1 VSAGER
7 VGAVVGPVVD
17 KAREVTDH
25 PALRQVARMGLIA
38 YGLMHLLI
46 AVLATRLAWGARGAD
61 ADQTGAL
68 RTVGDWIGGPMV
80 LWAIGL
86 GLLALAVWQG
96 GEVLLWWHGL
106 LDGEHRLRAAYVCA
120 KCLAKAGVYALL
132 GVTALLFALGLDYE
146 ADERVQEL
154 TLDTLGIPGGA
165 VLVAVVATGVCA
177 VGLYV
182 LSRGLTGGFMKD
194 IDLPAAPDR
203 WEPVIEVIGR
213 VGYLAKGVAFTLVG
227 VLGWRAAT
235 SADVE
240 GATGLEGAMTA
251 VLSVTAGPWLLTAV
265 AVGFGAFG
273 VYALARARYPD
284 RDPSSR
290 AFSRESSGP
299 RAAGDVDHLA
309 GDEAGSLAGQERH
322 GVRDVLRLPGA
333 AHRDRRG
340 PLLHVLVPVRADPLG
355 GRAGHVGDDEAR
367 RHRVGRDAVPA
378 QLDREGLREA
388 LQPGLGGGVVGL
400 PAVAQRRGAR
410 QVHDPAPAGLD
421 HVRLDG
427 AGDQER
433 AAQVHRHDG
442 VPVGVAHLEQQVVAG
457 DAGVVHQHGRRAER
471 VGDLRDGGLHRVG
484 VADVRADGEAAPAR
498 RLDRLHRVGAVAG
511 GQVDDGDVH
520 AVGGQPRGRGGAD
533 APGRA
538 GDDGDP
544 AHGTRSK
551 TAARPWPPPMHIVS
565 RP

>member
-1 VSAGER
+1 
-7 VGAVVGPVVD
+7 
-17 KAREVTDH
+17 
-25 PALRQVARMGLIA
+25 
-38 YGLMHLLI
+38 MHLLI

-68 RTVGDWIGGPMV
+68 QTIGDWIGGPVV

-165 VLVAVVATGVCA
+165 VLVAVVATGVCV

-203 WEPVIEVIGR
+203 WEPVIEVVGR

-284 RDPSSR
+284 RDPSS
-290 AFSRESSGP
+290 
-299 RAAGDVDHLA
+299 
-309 GDEAGSLAGQERH
+309 
-322 GVRDVLRLPGA
+322 
-333 AHRDRRG
+333 
-340 PLLHVLVPVRADPLG
+340 
-355 GRAGHVGDDEAR
+355 
-367 RHRVGRDAVPA
+367 
-378 QLDREGLREA
+378 
-388 LQPGLGGGVVGL
+388 
-400 PAVAQRRGAR
+400 
-410 QVHDPAPAGLD
+410 
-421 HVRLDG
+421 
-427 AGDQER
+427 
-433 AAQVHRHDG
+433 
-442 VPVGVAHLEQQVVAG
+442 
-457 DAGVVHQHGRRAER
+457 
-471 VGDLRDGGLHRVG
+471 
-484 VADVRADGEAAPAR
+484 
-498 RLDRLHRVGAVAG
+498 
-511 GQVDDGDVH
+511 
-520 AVGGQPRGRGGAD
+520 
-533 APGRA
+533 
-538 GDDGDP
+538 
-544 AHGTRSK
+544 
-551 TAARPWPPPMHIVS
+551 
-565 RP
+565 